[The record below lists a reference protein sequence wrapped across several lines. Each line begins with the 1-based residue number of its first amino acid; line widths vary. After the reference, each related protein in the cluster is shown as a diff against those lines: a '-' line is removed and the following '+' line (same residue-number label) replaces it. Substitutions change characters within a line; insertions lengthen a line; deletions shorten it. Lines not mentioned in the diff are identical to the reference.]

1 MADILLLDNV
11 DSFTYN
17 LADQFRAQG
26 HQVVIYRNRVPAEV
40 ILSALE
46 TMKKPVLVLS
56 PGPGKPADA
65 GCQPE
70 VLSRVRGRY
79 PVIGICLGHQAIV
92 EAYGGKVSHAGA
104 VLHGKASQL
113 HHDEQSMFSGLP
125 NPMKVA
131 RYHSLA
137 AEIIPEALTVCATSD
152 NIVMAVRHEQD
163 KVCGLQF
170 HPESVLTPDGAALLA
185 ENNGKTPI
193 MSVDVADPAGAG
205 IVDRATGKG
214 AANLT
219 IRYTKDK
226 WFKVFALFHEALP
239 FLRLGIMYHDSP
251 EGLSYSNVREAREV
265 ARERGFTLVEYPFL
279 DKAESME
286 SCTKGV
292 DRLLTA
298 GVDAFYISALNC
310 FDWTQANPQ
319 AIFDTLNA
327 HHIKTFARDGSVHV
341 RRGALMGLST
351 LDYVPLG
358 KFYADHIAAQL
369 GLLPPN
375 TQLETAAYTPKIALN
390 LVTAQKMGMDL
401 PLILLISADEL
412 FDVTLAGVD
421 KTAVPQ

>member
-1 MADILLLDNV
+1 MSSRLGSFFATLAAALCCAVCLCANVQAAPQREPVEQMTASAPAPSQPNPSRPKVAAYFEAGPYWEFTLLQKEIIKALRQRGVADRITLPGEL
-11 DSFTYN
+11 Y
-17 LADQFRAQG
+17 
-26 HQVVIYRNRVPAEV
+26 I
-40 ILSALE
+40 
-46 TMKKPVLVLS
+46 S
-56 PGPGKPADA
+56 PGWDA
-65 GCQPE
+65 
-70 VLSRVRGRY
+70 S
-79 PVIGICLGHQAIV
+79 
-92 EAYGGKVSHAGA
+92 
-104 VLHGKASQL
+104 
-113 HHDEQSMFSGLP
+113 
-125 NPMKVA
+125 
-131 RYHSLA
+131 
-137 AEIIPEALTVCATSD
+137 
-152 NIVMAVRHEQD
+152 
-163 KVCGLQF
+163 
-170 HPESVLTPDGAALLA
+170 ESVYRAEARKLMQNPDIDVIISMGTEATKALLA

-239 FLRLGIMYHDSP
+239 FLRLGIMYHDSS

-286 SCTKGV
+286 SCSRGV
-292 DRLLTA
+292 DKLMSA

-319 AIFDTLNA
+319 AIFDTLNV

-421 KTAVPQ
+421 KTTVAQ